1 MFSKTKP
8 SSVGIV
14 YKPLSQSQFLQQMI
28 AEFEALDLDNEI
40 YVLGNFNINLLFQDK
55 YVLNKSTEIK
65 KLNKNLLPDKKN
77 FA

>member
-8 SSVGIV
+8 LSVGIV
-14 YKPLSQSQFLQQMI
+14 YKPLSQSQFLRQMI

-40 YVLGNFNINLLFQDK
+40 YVLGDFNINLLFQDK

-65 KLNKNLLPDKKN
+65 KLNKNLLPE
-77 FA
+77 

>member
-8 SSVGIV
+8 LSVGIV

-40 YVLGNFNINLLFQDK
+40 YVLGDFNINLLFQDK

-65 KLNKNLLPDKKN
+65 KLNKNLLPE
-77 FA
+77 